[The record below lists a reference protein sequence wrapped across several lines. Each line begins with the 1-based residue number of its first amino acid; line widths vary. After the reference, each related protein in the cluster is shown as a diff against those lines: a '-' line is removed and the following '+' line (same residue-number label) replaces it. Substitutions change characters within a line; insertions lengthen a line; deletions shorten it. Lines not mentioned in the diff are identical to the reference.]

1 MKNFWI
7 SFLILLGAAAVSFG
21 AFYVINDD
29 PAMRRAA
36 REQDAMAW
44 LRAEFGLD
52 DAQFAAIKAL
62 HDDYGVQ
69 CAEHCSAI
77 MNAKRRQAPAVEI
90 AALEQVCVQSMT
102 THFQRVARLMPA
114 AEGERYL
121 ATVLPRVS
129 DYAHEG
135 APNVQVHP

>member
-7 SFLILLGAAAVSFG
+7 SLLILVGAAAVSFG
-21 AFYVINDD
+21 AFYVMNDE
-29 PAMRRAA
+29 PAVRRAA

-44 LRAEFGLD
+44 LRAEFQLD

-62 HDDYGVQ
+62 HDDYGTQ

-77 MNAKRRQAPAVEI
+77 MSAKRRKAAHAEI
-90 AALEQVCVQSMT
+90 AALEKVCVESMT
-102 THFQRVARLMPA
+102 THFQRVAELMPA
-114 AEGERYL
+114 GQGERYL

-135 APNVQVHP
+135 APNVQVQP